1 MRVGYGLSAA
11 CLGTILTSVP
21 AFSEDVLDSAS
32 KLTKTLLLLCMASGS
47 ETYIATDG
55 AVELNA
61 NIKDILAGKF
71 GVDTKG
77 KVKLTKEEWQAVI
90 GGISKDTTATEGQ
103 QLSEA
108 RKCLIENGYP
118 LIRAL
123 VEKRQPS

>member
-1 MRVGYGLSAA
+1 
-11 CLGTILTSVP
+11 
-21 AFSEDVLDSAS
+21 
-32 KLTKTLLLLCMASGS
+32 MASGS
-47 ETYIATDG
+47 ETYITSDG

-77 KVKLTKEEWQAVI
+77 KVKFTKEDWQAAI
-90 GGISKDTTATEGQ
+90 GGISKDTTAAEGQ

-108 RKCLIENGYP
+108 RKCLIDNGYP

-123 VEKRQPS
+123 LNKGQPS